1 MENNNSLIPNNEL
14 DACRTDS
21 NIPNVEEFQHDD
33 YSSYPSRTKHGF
45 SLQTC
50 LIIGLLIMQIMSG
63 IQMHQY
69 KQYTEVVEQEAYVLS
84 VSISLLEDCLLM
96 NYGIYPEDYY
106 YFDENIY
113 YLRDAWISDATYD
126 TAHKYY
132 EALSQLYEFFESDI
146 EPIEDIELIFV

>member
-1 MENNNSLIPNNEL
+1 
-14 DACRTDS
+14 
-21 NIPNVEEFQHDD
+21 
-33 YSSYPSRTKHGF
+33 
-45 SLQTC
+45 
-50 LIIGLLIMQIMSG
+50 MQIMSG

-113 YLRDAWISDATYD
+113 YLRDAWISDANYD
-126 TAHKYY
+126 TAHEYY